1 MNQIAYILVVV
12 SVAICSFV
20 AGWFL
25 RPPRTRIIE
34 YGRLLRPVDRETV
47 KRILRDVEHLTPRVT
62 KGRENDSVPR

>member
-12 SVAICSFV
+12 SVAICSFA

-25 RPPRTRIIE
+25 RPPRTRVIE

-47 KRILRDVEHLTPRVT
+47 KRILRDVEHESPRDERT
-62 KGRENDSVPR
+62 RE